1 MASRSETWLCS
12 QLVELR
18 PMEFSSARRAAHPG
32 NLEEISTAGMPVA
45 VEFPYSVGA
54 RVEVFGLPEAVEV
67 TVVDVEVREGDFVM
81 IAEFAAA
88 CEWSPD
94 RWLPEH
100 VLAMRPKA
108 KKARR

>member
-1 MASRSETWLCS
+1 
-12 QLVELR
+12 
-18 PMEFSSARRAAHPG
+18 MEFSSARRAAHPG